1 MAYNGTMST
10 MNNEDYE
17 YNATMST
24 MYNEY
29 NKTISTMHN
38 EHYGIQRHNEYN
50 EQ

>member
-1 MAYNGTMST
+1 
-10 MNNEDYE
+10 
-17 YNATMST
+17 MST

-29 NKTISTMHN
+29 NKTMSKMHN